1 MGLRAKRRVNCL
13 LTMATPL
20 IIRKVNFY
28 SENFHITMVNLLAG
42 NVCCYCFIVS
52 VSLVLQIL
60 QVNLLPKHG

>member
-1 MGLRAKRRVNCL
+1 MGLRVKQRVNYL
-13 LTMATPL
+13 LTMATRL

-42 NVCCYCFIVS
+42 SECFYCYYKC
-52 VSLVLQIL
+52 SLVLQIL